1 MAIWRRRGRGAVGER
16 RAATSSRHASLPL
29 TVIIASAL
37 FLAGP
42 LSPSLFDLQTSA
54 RVVMPTPP
62 SSSTRAPPARKPS
75 SSSII
80 AALQRA
86 SFGIATL
93 PPTSSTGGDRL
104 TDADI
109 AELIA
114 KEAREKEKV
123 WREHGLG
130 AYRSTCVP
138 PLPPRSSG
146 VAPFF
151 RLRVADPDPLAS
163 LPVRFQPLRPSP
175 S

>member
-1 MAIWRRRGRGAVGER
+1 MPLAPASG
-16 RAATSSRHASLPL
+16 SSAK
-29 TVIIASAL
+29 
-37 FLAGP
+37 
-42 LSPSLFDLQTSA
+42 
-54 RVVMPTPP
+54 
-62 SSSTRAPPARKPS
+62 KPS

-93 PPTSSTGGDRL
+93 PTTSSRTGQPL

-130 AYRSTCVP
+130 AYRST
-138 PLPPRSSG
+138 
-146 VAPFF
+146 
-151 RLRVADPDPLAS
+151 
-163 LPVRFQPLRPSP
+163 
-175 S
+175 